1 MRTINIFIKL
11 FDTKI
16 VANNLFGFS
25 SNKATDFSLPDLDSD
40 ALLRSV
46 WLSEKKATSAPEINA
61 ESISNIKSVTMLST
75 FDKTAADKRSDKNAG
90 SGSNLN
96 TI

>member
-1 MRTINIFIKL
+1 MLTKL
-11 FDTKI
+11 LETKM

-25 SNKATDFSLPDLDSD
+25 SNNATDFSLPDFDSD

-46 WLSEKKATSAPEINA
+46 WESEKKATSAPEINA
-61 ESISNIKSVTMLST
+61 EIISNKKSVTILST
-75 FDKTAADKRSDKNAG
+75 FDKTEADKIIDKNVG

>member
-1 MRTINIFIKL
+1 M
-11 FDTKI
+11 
-16 VANNLFGFS
+16 VANNLFGLS
-25 SNKATDFSLPDLDSD
+25 NNKATAFSLPDFDSE

-46 WLSEKKATSAPEINA
+46 WESEKKATSVPDIKA
-61 ESISNIKSVTMLST
+61 ESINNKKSVTMLT
-75 FDKTAADKRSDKNAG
+75 TLYKTVTDERIDKNVG

>member
-1 MRTINIFIKL
+1 M
-11 FDTKI
+11 

-25 SNKATDFSLPDLDSD
+25 SNNATDFSFPDFDSD

-46 WLSEKKATSAPEINA
+46 WESEKKATSAPEISA
-61 ESISNIKSVTMLST
+61 ESISNKKSVTMLT
-75 FDKTAADKRSDKNAG
+75 TLDKTVADKRIDKNVG

>member
-1 MRTINIFIKL
+1 MKL
-11 FDTKI
+11 FETKM
-16 VANNLFGFS
+16 VANNFFGLS
-25 SNKATDFSLPDLDSD
+25 SNETTAFSLIDFDSF

-46 WLSEKKATSAPEINA
+46 WESEKKATSVPEINA
-61 ESISNIKSVTMLST
+61 ENISNKKSDTMLST
-75 FDKTAADKRSDKNAG
+75 FDKTAADKRIDNNVG